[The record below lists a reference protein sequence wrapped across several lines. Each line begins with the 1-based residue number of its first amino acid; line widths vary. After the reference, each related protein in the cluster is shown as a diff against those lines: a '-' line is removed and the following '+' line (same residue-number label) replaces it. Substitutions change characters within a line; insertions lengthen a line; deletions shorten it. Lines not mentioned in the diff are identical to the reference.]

1 MSAKISKKG
10 NVSPTSRMISIQEQ
24 DAEVV
29 NIMKNS
35 EKSSEIKQTLGMIED
50 LMSRQELAE
59 IITDDFLFGEHINIE
74 AKDLKDILKMHKQC
88 SHTAMN

>member
-1 MSAKISKKG
+1 MNIKFSKKG
-10 NVSPTSRMISIQEQ
+10 NMSPTSRMMSIQEQ

-35 EKSSEIKQTLGMIED
+35 EKSDIKQTIGMIED

-59 IITDDFLFGEHINIE
+59 IISDDFLFGEHINIE